1 MSNLAPGLKPSS
13 LDLLDVASIGVD
25 GVASWLENVV
35 EKCEENDG
43 SELSSVAAAFV
54 IFLKNCGVSLSV
66 SVDGNDA
73 PCGESVAAVEVSAN
87 DLPSGGPNPIPSSGE
102 AMEENVDM
110 QEDIVL
116 DTDVDVCSPSL
127 CSNCYQANFWPH
139 LCQMMSIPWFVMN
152 KLLFHVV

>member
-87 DLPSGGPNPIPSSGE
+87 DLPSGVQTPFLLPVWQWKKMWTCKRILSLTP
-102 AMEENVDM
+102 MLM
-110 QEDIVL
+110 CVL
-116 DTDVDVCSPSL
+116 
-127 CSNCYQANFWPH
+127 H
-139 LCQMMSIPWFVMN
+139 R
-152 KLLFHVV
+152 